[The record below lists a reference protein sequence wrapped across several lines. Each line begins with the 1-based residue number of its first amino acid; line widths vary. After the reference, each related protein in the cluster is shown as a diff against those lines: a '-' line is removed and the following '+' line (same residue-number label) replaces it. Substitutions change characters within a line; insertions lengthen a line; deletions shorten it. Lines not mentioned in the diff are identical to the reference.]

1 MWSKAH
7 AMQLRSSEES
17 VQPSGRVDQNPY
29 KMSVAEVYD
38 FYDELRSCPV
48 QHSNAL
54 GGFYWL
60 TRYDDVRAAA
70 QDWENFSSA
79 RKGVLLPPDP
89 SAPRMP
95 AIEQDPPG
103 HAAWRKLYMEPL
115 TPEKLRAVEP
125 RLQAI
130 ANEVI
135 DEFSSTGEC
144 DLMNA
149 FAAPLPVLGM
159 CEVVGISGA
168 PVARIRDL
176 SYQMTRSVTDP
187 ERRAALNL
195 EIGALVL
202 DEVLARRAQPR
213 DDYLTRVAHAEIDG
227 RQMDEPELMRFM
239 IGFLVAGHETTTSA
253 LGTLLFHALSRPDL
267 KQRMLSDENVLSTA
281 IEETVRWGTPFHAFN
296 RTTTAAVRIDEVTIP
311 DDATVR
317 LCFAAANRDPAVYE
331 HPDVFD
337 PDRTTT
343 RHLGFGHG
351 RHVCL
356 GRAFGSARNA
366 NGVPGI
372 GPPASRHPFARDRSR
387 MGFRRRLARGAQHI
401 ARQVHPRV
409 VRLDAVH
416 DRDTRDGWLHT
427 LLTQCGRTGVQ
438 GDVSKQG
445 AGLRR

>member
-7 AMQLRSSEES
+7 AMQVRSSEES

-29 KMSVAEVYD
+29 KMSVPEVYD

-267 KQRMLSDENVLSTA
+267 KQRMLSDGNVLTAA

-296 RTTTAAVRIDEVTIP
+296 RTTTAAVGIDEVTIP

-337 PDRTTT
+337 TDRTTT

-356 GRAFGSARNA
+356 GAPLARLEMRT
-366 NGVPGI
+366 GLRELV
-372 GPPASRHPFARDRSR
+372 
-387 MGFRRRLARGAQHI
+387 RRLPDIHSLETYLEWDFVG
-401 ARQVHPRV
+401 
-409 VRLDAVH
+409 
-416 DRDTRDGWLHT
+416 GWLAVPST
-427 LLTQCGRTGVQ
+427 LRV
-438 GDVSKQG
+438 KFIPE
-445 AGLRR
+445 

>member
-1 MWSKAH
+1 M
-7 AMQLRSSEES
+7 
-17 VQPSGRVDQNPY
+17 QPSGRVDQNPY
-29 KMSVAEVYD
+29 KMSVPEVYD

-159 CEVVGISGA
+159 CEVVGISRRSGR
-168 PVARIRDL
+168 PN
-176 SYQMTRSVTDP
+176 TRLVLPNDQERHRP
-187 ERRAALNL
+187 ERRAAPQ
-195 EIGALVL
+195 
-202 DEVLARRAQPR
+202 RRARVGRSLRVGRNPR
-213 DDYLTRVAHAEIDG
+213 
-227 RQMDEPELMRFM
+227 
-239 IGFLVAGHETTTSA
+239 
-253 LGTLLFHALSRPDL
+253 
-267 KQRMLSDENVLSTA
+267 
-281 IEETVRWGTPFHAFN
+281 
-296 RTTTAAVRIDEVTIP
+296 
-311 DDATVR
+311 
-317 LCFAAANRDPAVYE
+317 
-331 HPDVFD
+331 
-337 PDRTTT
+337 
-343 RHLGFGHG
+343 
-351 RHVCL
+351 
-356 GRAFGSARNA
+356 
-366 NGVPGI
+366 
-372 GPPASRHPFARDRSR
+372 
-387 MGFRRRLARGAQHI
+387 
-401 ARQVHPRV
+401 
-409 VRLDAVH
+409 
-416 DRDTRDGWLHT
+416 
-427 LLTQCGRTGVQ
+427 
-438 GDVSKQG
+438 
-445 AGLRR
+445 